1 MDTTL
6 SVAKTTKGLLL
17 SLVGPPTVVII
28 KAQLDDQVAY
38 HIERFDY
45 AKDKVIPY
53 PSDLFKIG
61 YLKSTTYTLIKD
73 SGTMEG
79 SDRVCKDCQTNGVYS
94 CEHVSPG
101 DWVLGKEKTKDKS
114 QKPSK
119 DMNDLGYGSATLSQ
133 G

>member
-6 SVAKTTKGLLL
+6 SVAKTTKGILL
-17 SLVGPPTVVII
+17 SLDGPPTVVII

-38 HIERFDY
+38 HIERFEH

-53 PSDLFKIG
+53 PSDLFKFG
-61 YLKSTTYTLIKD
+61 YLKSTTYALIKD
-73 SGTMEG
+73 SGTAEG
-79 SDRVCKDCQTNGVYS
+79 SDRVCKECQANGIYS

-101 DWVLGKEKTKDKS
+101 DWVLGKEKDKA

-119 DMNDLGYGSATLSQ
+119 NMDDLGYGSAELSQ